1 MEIKL
6 ENLKLNDWEINTT
19 LSSEDIIGITGP
31 EYEEVLEI
39 LSLKE
44 IAEGQIIINEEIITK
59 ENQYEYY
66 KKISLVQKDLK
77 KINYLNTIKEHMDFI
92 INYYHLQIKNIE
104 KKEKDSLKIVGLDS
118 SLLDRNI
125 TSLSKSEQKKVQIAI
140 SLLSNPEI
148 MILDEP
154 FKSLDNKSRKKIM
167 MILTKLKEQYHKI
180 IIIGSNN
187 ADILQHDRRPVQTHR
202 ELHKHG
208 SRGMAALRRGK
219 VAQAQIFFL
228 PAPGLCVHNAD
239 VVRDRL
245 CVLCVRNVGT
255 LRQTGTRHERLSADD
270 IYPWHIR
277 LLCK

>member
-6 ENLKLNDWEINTT
+6 ENLKLNDWELNTT

-44 IAEGQIIINEEIITK
+44 IAEGQIIINKETITK
-59 ENQYEYY
+59 ENQYDYY
-66 KKISLVQKDLK
+66 KKISLVQKDFK

-92 INYYHLQIKNIE
+92 INYYNLQIKNIE

-187 ADILQHDRRPVQTHR
+187 ADILYQYTTKMLFVKNKRIFLEGSTQ
-202 ELHKHG
+202 ELYERVDYLKRNGYKIPEIVLFTYKAIKKKKVKLEYHKD
-208 SRGMAALRRGK
+208 
-219 VAQAQIFFL
+219 I
-228 PAPGLCVHNAD
+228 
-239 VVRDRL
+239 RDIIK
-245 CVLCVRNVGT
+245 
-255 LRQTGTRHERLSADD
+255 D
-270 IYPWHIR
+270 IYKHV
-277 LLCK
+277 

>member
-6 ENLKLNDWEINTT
+6 ENLKLNDWELNTT

-44 IAEGQIIINEEIITK
+44 IAEGQIMINEETITK

-66 KKISLVQKDLK
+66 KKISLVPKDLK

-148 MILDEP
+148 IILDEP

-187 ADILQHDRRPVQTHR
+187 ADILYQYTTKMLFVKNKRIFLEGSTQ
-202 ELHKHG
+202 ELYERVDYLKRNGYKIPEIVLFTYKAIKKKKVKLEYHKD
-208 SRGMAALRRGK
+208 
-219 VAQAQIFFL
+219 I
-228 PAPGLCVHNAD
+228 
-239 VVRDRL
+239 RDIIK
-245 CVLCVRNVGT
+245 
-255 LRQTGTRHERLSADD
+255 D
-270 IYPWHIR
+270 IYKHV
-277 LLCK
+277 

>member
-6 ENLKLNDWEINTT
+6 ENLKLNDWELNTT

-44 IAEGQIIINEEIITK
+44 IAEGQIIINKETITK
-59 ENQYEYY
+59 ENQYDYY
-66 KKISLVQKDLK
+66 KKISLVQKDFK

-187 ADILQHDRRPVQTHR
+187 DDILYQYTTKMLFVKNKRIFLEGSTQ
-202 ELHKHG
+202 ELYERVDYLKRNGYKIPEIVLFTYKAIKKKKVKLEYHKD
-208 SRGMAALRRGK
+208 
-219 VAQAQIFFL
+219 I
-228 PAPGLCVHNAD
+228 
-239 VVRDRL
+239 RDIIK
-245 CVLCVRNVGT
+245 
-255 LRQTGTRHERLSADD
+255 D
-270 IYPWHIR
+270 IYKHV
-277 LLCK
+277 

>member
-44 IAEGQIIINEEIITK
+44 IAEGQIIINKETITK
-59 ENQYEYY
+59 ENQYDYY
-66 KKISLVQKDLK
+66 KKISLVQKDFK

-187 ADILQHDRRPVQTHR
+187 DDILYQYTTKMLFVKNKRIFLEGSTQ
-202 ELHKHG
+202 ELYERVDYLKRNGYKIPEIVLFTYKAIKKKKVKLEYHKD
-208 SRGMAALRRGK
+208 
-219 VAQAQIFFL
+219 I
-228 PAPGLCVHNAD
+228 
-239 VVRDRL
+239 RDIIK
-245 CVLCVRNVGT
+245 
-255 LRQTGTRHERLSADD
+255 D
-270 IYPWHIR
+270 IYKHV
-277 LLCK
+277 

>member
-6 ENLKLNDWEINTT
+6 ENLKLNDWELNTT

-44 IAEGQIIINEEIITK
+44 IAEGQIIINKETITK
-59 ENQYEYY
+59 ENQYDYY
-66 KKISLVQKDLK
+66 KKISLVQKDFK

-187 ADILQHDRRPVQTHR
+187 ADILYQYTTKMLFVKNKRIFLEGSTQ
-202 ELHKHG
+202 ELYERVDYLKRNGYKIPEIVLFTYKAIKKKKVKLEYHKD
-208 SRGMAALRRGK
+208 
-219 VAQAQIFFL
+219 I
-228 PAPGLCVHNAD
+228 
-239 VVRDRL
+239 RDIIK
-245 CVLCVRNVGT
+245 
-255 LRQTGTRHERLSADD
+255 D
-270 IYPWHIR
+270 IYKHV
-277 LLCK
+277 

>member
-1 MEIKL
+1 MEIVLENVKLDKL
-6 ENLKLNDWEINTT
+6 ELNTKITSDHIT
-19 LSSEDIIGITGP
+19 GITGTN
-31 EYEEVLEI
+31 YKEVLN
-39 LSLKE
+39 LL
-44 IAEGQIIINEEIITK
+44 T
-59 ENQYEYY
+59 
-66 KKISLVQKDLK
+66 LK
-77 KINYLNTIKEHMDFI
+77 KIPSGKVWIDLEEVTEENKYNYSKTITLIEKDFKKINSLNTVKEHMDYI

-187 ADILQHDRRPVQTHR
+187 ADILYQYTTKMLFVKNKRIFLEGSTQ
-202 ELHKHG
+202 ELYERVDYLKRNGYKIPEIVLFTYKVIKKKKVKLEYHKD
-208 SRGMAALRRGK
+208 
-219 VAQAQIFFL
+219 I
-228 PAPGLCVHNAD
+228 
-239 VVRDRL
+239 RDIIK
-245 CVLCVRNVGT
+245 
-255 LRQTGTRHERLSADD
+255 D
-270 IYPWHIR
+270 IYKHV
-277 LLCK
+277 

>member
-6 ENLKLNDWEINTT
+6 ENLKLNDWELNTT

-44 IAEGQIIINEEIITK
+44 IAEGQIIINKETITK
-59 ENQYEYY
+59 ENQYDYY
-66 KKISLVQKDLK
+66 KKISLVQKDFK

-148 MILDEP
+148 IILDEP

-187 ADILQHDRRPVQTHR
+187 ADILYQYTTKMLFVKNKRIFLEGSTQ
-202 ELHKHG
+202 ELYERVDYLKRNGYKIPEIVLFTYKAIKKKKVKLEYHKD
-208 SRGMAALRRGK
+208 
-219 VAQAQIFFL
+219 I
-228 PAPGLCVHNAD
+228 
-239 VVRDRL
+239 RDIIK
-245 CVLCVRNVGT
+245 
-255 LRQTGTRHERLSADD
+255 D
-270 IYPWHIR
+270 IYKHV
-277 LLCK
+277 